1 MDALCPSA
9 LYPGKQMDG
18 RRLTVFSGC
27 CECKPDELITVV
39 YERKVTEIMSSRMRS
54 GKYGFQVIALDCL

>member
-18 RRLTVFSGC
+18 WRLTLFFEW

-39 YERKVTEIMSSRMRS
+39 YERKVTEIMSSLMRS
-54 GKYGFQVIALDCL
+54 GKYGFQVIALGCL